1 MAEINKINI
10 GGVEYDI
17 AGSGSSTT
25 IVTKTGEVDDNN
37 NPIITEAFTEEEFNT
52 LYNDEYSIL
61 RLVIHD
67 EGSGNNILILPKLQ
81 SIDTGNIQVI
91 VFTQT
96 AAAPGSTLDA
106 AIGINVTVVKQLDS
120 SITCEVTQMD
130 IPVTN
135 ITANPTLSG
144 SETNLTS
151 IAINGTNYKI
161 PSGGS
166 GSGSAGSLIIEKQ
179 AETLDDGH
187 IRIQFTQN
195 ELDQL
200 KNDPN
205 AIVRTHLLS
214 LNVDFKQLLPSANS
228 ALVTSLKFYTELSNG
243 VFVLTASEDDPLIY
257 SSSKVSGH
265 LFGSGSLI
273 IEKEFNEDGE
283 SITLTEDEYLQLV
296 SDPNAVIKVSE
307 EGLEIFFKQLL
318 PIAIAEVATQ
328 SFTRGLKFYSEMLMT
343 NGDTT
348 MRTYGVLSEGDNPL
362 TYVLN
367 TQFNLFDNGSPY
379 AYDIGTVSIGYESY
393 GVLDGKTGTLS
404 EENYNKLYWTANPV
418 PSILQENKIY
428 LYTAAITNPD
438 GYDIARFS
446 LVKTGSANNT
456 WACTLPHGLYI
467 LTINS
472 DKTWSIAKQKI
483 AFDDS

>member
-17 AGSGSSTT
+17 AGSGSGTT
-25 IVTKTGEVDDNN
+25 IVTKTGGADANN

-61 RLVIHD
+61 RLVIND
-67 EGSGNNILILPKLQ
+67 EGSGETNILILPKLQ
-81 SIDTGNIQVI
+81 SVNTGNLQMM

-96 AAAPGSTLDA
+96 AATPGSTLDA
-106 AIGINVTVVKQLDS
+106 AMGINVTVVKQLDS

-161 PSGGS
+161 PSSGS

-205 AIVRTHLLS
+205 AIIRTQLLS

-243 VFVLTASEDDPLIY
+243 VFVLTASEEDPLIY
-257 SSSKVSGH
+257 SSSKVLGD
-265 LFGSGSLI
+265 LFGSGSFI

-296 SDPNAVIKVSE
+296 SDPNGMIKISAD
-307 EGLEIFFKQLL
+307 GASLFFKQ
-318 PIAIAEVATQ
+318 
-328 SFTRGLKFYSEMLMT
+328 
-343 NGDTT
+343 
-348 MRTYGVLSEGDNPL
+348 
-362 TYVLN
+362 
-367 TQFNLFDNGSPY
+367 
-379 AYDIGTVSIGYESY
+379 
-393 GVLDGKTGTLS
+393 
-404 EENYNKLYWTANPV
+404 
-418 PSILQENKIY
+418 
-428 LYTAAITNPD
+428 
-438 GYDIARFS
+438 
-446 LVKTGSANNT
+446 
-456 WACTLPHGLYI
+456 
-467 LTINS
+467 
-472 DKTWSIAKQKI
+472 
-483 AFDDS
+483 